1 MYKLFTDK
9 AELFEC
15 DIKIEGSSLSQ
26 SNARLV
32 IETKDYSLLFNGD
45 INSEGKCSIPIKKLK
60 GLIDES
66 SKGSIRLEVIAEDTF
81 FTPWESDFEVQA
93 SKKVTVEVKSQQEKP
108 RIAENKVMV
117 ENVKNEVTDKET
129 EHVINLLKLLVNED
143 INLKNLH
150 LKKNKVNKI
159 IATYTKQADLLKK
172 VLQKLL
178 KVLSRVLAKNKVANV

>member
-15 DIKIEGSSLSQ
+15 DIKIEGSSLSK

-32 IETKDYSLLFNGD
+32 IETKDYSLLFNGNID
-45 INSEGKCSIPIKKLK
+45 SNGKCSIPIKKLK
-60 GLIDES
+60 GLIEES
-66 SKGSIRLEVIAEDTF
+66 SQGSIRLEVIAEDTF

-108 RIAENKVMV
+108 VIAENKVMV
-117 ENVKNEVTDKET
+117 SNVKNEVTEQET
-129 EHVINLLKLLVNED
+129 NHVLNILKILINED

-150 LKKNKVNKI
+150 LKRNKLNRI
-159 IATYTKQADLLKK
+159 IATYTQESQIPEESAPKIIEGILEGLSKK
-172 VLQKLL
+172 
-178 KVLSRVLAKNKVANV
+178 